1 MKKLLGI
8 IGIGLVAGVS
18 FSFFLNKKEKKK
30 NNINT
35 HLDDFSQDN
44 TVSIVNQNNSHVDN
58 TEFKYIKESSIENMH
73 TRHEEA
79 SKIMKEAVDIIY
91 SRTEIIEDENSDLSK
106 NSDELDELLREDKR
120 WMN

>member
-8 IGIGLVAGVS
+8 IGIGLVAGLL

-44 TVSIVNQNNSHVDN
+44 TVSVVKQNDNHVDN
-58 TEFKYIKESSIENMH
+58 TEFEYVKASSIGNVYS
-73 TRHEEA
+73 RHEEA
-79 SKIMKEAVDIIY
+79 SKIMKEAVDIIC
-91 SRTEIIEDENSDLSK
+91 SRTEIFEDENSDLNK
-106 NSDELDELLREDKR
+106 ISDELDELLREDKR
-120 WMN
+120 

>member
-18 FSFFLNKKEKKK
+18 FSFFINKKEKKK

-35 HLDDFSQDN
+35 HVDDFSQDN
-44 TVSIVNQNNSHVDN
+44 TVSIVKQNDNNVDN
-58 TEFKYIKESSIENMH
+58 TELEYVKSSSIGNIY

-79 SKIMKEAVDIIY
+79 SKIMKEAVDIIC
-91 SRTEIIEDENSDLSK
+91 SRTEMSEDENSDLSK
-106 NSDELDELLREDKR
+106 ISDELDELLREDKR
-120 WMN
+120 

>member
-8 IGIGLVAGVS
+8 IGIGLVAGLL

-35 HLDDFSQDN
+35 HIDDFSQDN
-44 TVSIVNQNNSHVDN
+44 TVSIVKQNDNHVDN
-58 TEFKYIKESSIENMH
+58 TGFEYVKASSIGNMY

-79 SKIMKEAVDIIY
+79 SKIMNEAVDIIC
-91 SRTEIIEDENSDLSK
+91 SRTEIFEDENSDLNK
-106 NSDELDELLREDKR
+106 ISDELDELLREDKR
-120 WMN
+120 

>member
-8 IGIGLVAGVS
+8 IAIGLVAGVS

-91 SRTEIIEDENSDLSK
+91 SRTEIFEDENSDLSK
-106 NSDELDELLREDKR
+106 ISDELDELLREDKR
-120 WMN
+120 

>member
-8 IGIGLVAGVS
+8 IGIGLVAGLS

-44 TVSIVNQNNSHVDN
+44 TLSVVKQNDNHVDN
-58 TEFKYIKESSIENMH
+58 TEFEYVKASSIGNVYS
-73 TRHEEA
+73 RHEEA
-79 SKIMKEAVDIIY
+79 SKIMKEAVDIIC
-91 SRTEIIEDENSDLSK
+91 SRTEIFEDENSDLNK
-106 NSDELDELLREDKR
+106 ISDELDELLREDKR
-120 WMN
+120 

>member
-8 IGIGLVAGVS
+8 IGIGLVAGLS

-44 TVSIVNQNNSHVDN
+44 TVSVVKQNDNHVDN
-58 TEFKYIKESSIENMH
+58 TEFEYVKASSIGNVYS
-73 TRHEEA
+73 RHEEA
-79 SKIMKEAVDIIY
+79 SKIMKEAVDIIC
-91 SRTEIIEDENSDLSK
+91 SRMEIFEDENSDLNK
-106 NSDELDELLREDKR
+106 ISDELDELLREDKR
-120 WMN
+120 

>member
-8 IGIGLVAGVS
+8 IGIGLVAGLS

-44 TVSIVNQNNSHVDN
+44 TVSVVKQNDNHVDN
-58 TEFKYIKESSIENMH
+58 TGFEYVKASSIGNMY

-79 SKIMKEAVDIIY
+79 SKIMNEAVDIIC
-91 SRTEIIEDENSDLSK
+91 SRMEIFEDENSDLNK
-106 NSDELDELLREDKR
+106 ISDELDELLREDKR
-120 WMN
+120 

>member
-8 IGIGLVAGVS
+8 IGIGLVAGLS

-44 TVSIVNQNNSHVDN
+44 TVSIFKQNDNHVDN
-58 TEFKYIKESSIENMH
+58 NGFEYVKASSIGNMY

-79 SKIMKEAVDIIY
+79 SKIMKEAVDIIC
-91 SRTEIIEDENSDLSK
+91 SRTEIFEDENSDLNK
-106 NSDELDELLREDKR
+106 ISDELDELLREDKR
-120 WMN
+120 